1 MTFTNYH
8 PAHLDESR
16 LRTVQALESDLRK
29 VVVALQ
35 PDAPTAQLT
44 DKELTSL
51 KEIEQRLGVV
61 IVAYE
66 PS

>member
-8 PAHLDESR
+8 PAHLGESR
-16 LRTVQALESDLRK
+16 LRTVQSLESNLGK

-35 PDAPTAQLT
+35 PDAPTARLT
-44 DKELTSL
+44 GNELTNL